1 MNIVTV
7 VAALT
12 SLLAAGSS
20 AFGVRTQRKLT
31 AAQAAL
37 TSSQVKQSDLE
48 LVQEALGLH
57 KKTVTER
64 LQFLSEQL
72 EDAKAS
78 KIETLAT
85 VYSLKQEVER
95 MALTISELLAA
106 VNGALPPEWRTRL
119 QNLVA

>member
-1 MNIVTV
+1 VNIITV

-57 KKTVTER
+57 KKTVSER
-64 LQFLSEQL
+64 LQFLTEQL

-78 KIETLAT
+78 RIETLAT
-85 VYSLKQEVER
+85 VDSLKREVER
-95 MALTISELLAA
+95 MAVTLNEFLAA
-106 VNGALPPEWRTRL
+106 VNGALPPEWRKRL
-119 QNLVA
+119 ENLVA

>member
-1 MNIVTV
+1 VNIVTV

-85 VYSLKQEVER
+85 VYSLEKEVER